1 VKVSK
6 QRSIELRNQL
16 LNATAGE
23 LCRVGYEALALTSV
37 ASACN
42 LATSAIYN
50 RFPTKQALVSA
61 LVDERLENDLGR
73 QMDQD
78 QTNWWLADPSM
89 PRFFPDL
96 SVLAELL
103 MATMQTNDLEES
115 VRYFVAHRTAT
126 ALYARKQADDLD
138 KVRKGQDEFA
148 QVMLR
153 YNFWLGSYAM
163 SLVTPPPTNGLR
175 GVDDLMRMA
184 VMNIDPTTPLT
195 KEPRSV
201 RRKPL
206 DEKEFVHIGLD
217 SLGDRLVD
225 AAAEVF
231 SERSYESASVT
242 EIARRA
248 KLTTGAI
255 YNRFTGKAGLMSEVL
270 LRGAVDAVAASE
282 DLTRRLLA
290 QPRTAAAAIAEFVDG
305 TRPEIAAERH
315 LRLSAR
321 DASRREPEVRNALIP
336 LRTRELVCVAN
347 VVAEAQSEGSIRPD
361 VDPEGL
367 AWFIMSASAGLP
379 LVGWAFPDLPTHNW
393 IDVFAHFF
401 AAVRTHPK

>member
-1 VKVSK
+1 MKVSR
-6 QRSIELRNQL
+6 QRSVELRNQL

-78 QTNWWLADPSM
+78 QTNWWLGDPTLL
-89 PRFFPDL
+89 RFNPDL

-103 MATMQTNDLEES
+103 MATMQTNDLEDC
-115 VRYFVAHRTAT
+115 VRYFVAHRASS
-126 ALYARKQADDLD
+126 ALYARDQADEVGQ
-138 KVRKGQDEFA
+138 VRHGQDPQA
-148 QVMLR
+148 QVLLR

-163 SLVTPPPTNGLR
+163 SLVTPPPTNGFR
-175 GVDDLMRMA
+175 GIEDLMRMA
-184 VMNIDPTTPLT
+184 VQNVDPTTPLT
-195 KEPRSV
+195 KEPRSL
-201 RRKPL
+201 RRKTFN
-206 DEKEFVHIGLD
+206 EKELVHCGMD
-217 SLGDRLVD
+217 SLGDRLID

-248 KLTTGAI
+248 RLTTGAI

-270 LRGAVDAVAASE
+270 LRSSESTIAASE
-282 DLTRRLLA
+282 DMARRLLSPA
-290 QPRTAAAAIAEFVDG
+290 RLSNAALAEYVDG
-305 TRPEIAAERH
+305 SRADIAAERH
-315 LRLSAR
+315 LRLCAR

-336 LRTRELVCVAN
+336 LRIRELVGVAN
-347 VVAEAQSEGSIRPD
+347 VVADAQSEGTVRSD
-361 VDPEGL
+361 VDPEAL
-367 AWFIMSASAGLP
+367 AWFIMANTAGQP
-379 LVGWAFPDLPTHNW
+379 LVTWAFPDLPSRNW
-393 IDVFAHFF
+393 IDIYSQFF
-401 AAVRTHPK
+401 AAVRTQPK